1 MKLSKTLLQA
11 MMVAVTAGTISSC
24 EKPKVDDGK
33 KPTLEKSKPD
43 DTPSTGSTPLNCP
56 ACGMG

>member
-11 MMVAVTAGTISSC
+11 MLVAVTAGTIISC
-24 EKPKVDDGK
+24 EKPNVNGAK
-33 KPTLEKSKPD
+33 KATIKKSATD
-43 DTPSTGSTPLNCP
+43 STWLNCP